1 MPVIDCH
8 GTGLARGLAHGEG
21 ARDLIGAALARWE
34 AATLS
39 AQPGKLRIADYAA
52 TFLGRTG
59 LFARVRARFPDLAEE
74 VRGIALGAGVAEDLI
89 AAYNLMDEQWWYDLD
104 QTPHAA
110 PRPEPGCSLIG
121 LAGPGHSLLAQNM
134 DLPRD
139 MDGAQIILRL
149 SGPDLPETL
158 LLSAAGM
165 IGLTGVNRAGVAI
178 CVNTLLMLRHQTGGL
193 PVAFVLRAA
202 LAKRSAAEALAVLRD
217 LAHASGQHYAVAD
230 ASGVTGLE
238 CAAGGAVTSSAG
250 QSVLLHT
257 NHPLRSA
264 DLDGTA
270 LALLTGRGRIA
281 NSEERLACLQDRV
294 TALTTGAEVEALLS
308 DPSLP
313 MCMVAEEDGR
323 SQTFGTV
330 LFQLGDRTEAR
341 FRLGLPG
348 RAPWQSL
355 GFAD

>member
-8 GTGLARGLAHGEG
+8 GTGLARGIAHGES

-39 AQPGKLRIADYAA
+39 ALPGRMRIADYAEG
-52 TFLGRTG
+52 FLSRTG
-59 LFARVRARFPDLAEE
+59 LFAHVRRQLPDLAEE
-74 VRGIALGAGVAEDLI
+74 VRGIALGAGVPEGLI
-89 AAYNLMDEQWWYDLD
+89 AAYNLMDEQWWYDL
-104 QTPHAA
+104 A
-110 PRPEPGCSLIG
+110 PPARAEPGCSLIG
-121 LAGPGHSLLAQNM
+121 VAGAGESVLAQNM
-134 DLPRD
+134 DLPAD
-139 MDGAQIILRL
+139 MDGAQVILRL

-178 CVNTLLMLRHQTGGL
+178 CVNTLLMLRHQTGAM

-202 LAKRSAAEALAVLRD
+202 LARRSAAEALAVLRG
-217 LAHASGQHYAVAD
+217 LSHASGQHYAVAD
-230 ASGVTGLE
+230 AFGVTGLE
-238 CAAGGAVTSSAG
+238 CSAGGAVTSSAG
-250 QSVLLHT
+250 GHLLLHT

-264 DLDGTA
+264 DLDGAA

-281 NSEERLACLQDRV
+281 NSEQRLACLQGRARATT
-294 TALTTGAEVEALLS
+294 TAAEVEALLS
-308 DPSLP
+308 DQSLP
-313 MCMVAEEDGR
+313 MCMVADAPHR

-330 LFQLGDRTEAR
+330 VFRLGAEVGAR

-348 RAPWQSL
+348 SAPWQSL
-355 GFAD
+355 SFAA